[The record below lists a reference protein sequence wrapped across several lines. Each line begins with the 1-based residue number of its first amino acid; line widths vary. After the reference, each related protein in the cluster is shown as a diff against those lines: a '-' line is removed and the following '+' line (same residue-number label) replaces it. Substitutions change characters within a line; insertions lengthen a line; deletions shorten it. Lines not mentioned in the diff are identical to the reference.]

1 MSLADAASST
11 DRVRRV
17 TLGVAGCQV
26 REDAV
31 AWRDGAAQEGEA
43 RRLTGLDDNRTAGGE

>member
-17 TLGVAGCQV
+17 TLGAAGCQV